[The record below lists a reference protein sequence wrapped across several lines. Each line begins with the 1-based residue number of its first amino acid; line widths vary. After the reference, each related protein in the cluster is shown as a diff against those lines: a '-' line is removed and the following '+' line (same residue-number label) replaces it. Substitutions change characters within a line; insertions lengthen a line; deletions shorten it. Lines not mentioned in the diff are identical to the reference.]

1 LEKVVYYINNE
12 FKKEYKQMSLTSD
25 QVYREAL
32 LLPDESKIALAERL
46 VEYVET
52 HIDRNLEL
60 MHIDIA
66 KRRRDEIRSG
76 HVQPIDGEEALAH
89 VRRIVY

>member
-1 LEKVVYYINNE
+1 
-12 FKKEYKQMSLTSD
+12 MSLTSD
-25 QVYREAL
+25 QVFREAL

-76 HVQPIDGEEALAH
+76 QVQPIDGEEALAH
-89 VRRIVY
+89 VRRMVY